1 MHGAVMP
8 QNHADSG
15 KHAHYITAECR
26 YIRESCEGI
35 RPINWELGEHE
46 CIDLAKPKGRVP
58 YIYFHCIQV
67 RRQ

>member
-26 YIRESCEGI
+26 YIRESCEEI
-35 RPINWELGEHE
+35 RRIN
-46 CIDLAKPKGRVP
+46 
-58 YIYFHCIQV
+58 
-67 RRQ
+67 